1 MTSLIGDFVERVEF
15 NSYEDFFKNFKL
27 KFDDTYNFGFDVV
40 DKYAEIDPDKK
51 ALIWV
56 NDDDEEHVFTFKDIK
71 EYSNRTANLLK
82 RLGIKKGDSVM
93 LTLKSRYE
101 WWFCM
106 VALHKIGAIAIPAT
120 HMLKLHDIDFR
131 LKQADVKA
139 VISIEED
146 NLLPDYDEAINELDW
161 EVQKLVIETDR
172 DGWINFNKAIEN
184 ESPVYER
191 PTGEENPMADE
202 IFLIYFTSGTTGLPK
217 MVSHKHTYGL
227 GHIPTAKYWQNV
239 KEDGIHHT
247 ASDTGWGKAVWGN
260 LYGQWIA
267 GTAIFI
273 YDYVRFNGLKL
284 VEKIID
290 YDVDTFCAPPTIY
303 RFMIKELKDDMEKYD
318 FSNLKYVATAG
329 EPLPPEVSER
339 FYDIAGLR
347 IKEGFGQTETTLSIG
362 TFIWLD
368 AKVGSIGKPSPLYK
382 LRLLDEDDNPVD
394 IGSKGELCFDVSEG
408 VPPGLFKEY
417 YKDPEKQAAQW
428 YDGYYHCGDT
438 AWVDED
444 GYVHFVGR
452 NDDIIKSS
460 GYRIGPYEV
469 ESAVLSHDAVNDCAI
484 TGVPDEE
491 RGQIVK
497 ATIVLQKGYEP
508 SEKLTK
514 EIQNH
519 VKKETAPYKY
529 PRKVE
534 YVDEIPETIS
544 GKKKRAEIR
553 KKDNQKNN

>member
-1 MTSLIGDFVERVEF
+1 MTSVIGDFVERVEF

-27 KFDDTYNFGFDVV
+27 KFNDDFNFGFDVV
-40 DKYAEIDPDKK
+40 DKYAEIDPDKI

-56 NDDDEEHVFTFKDIK
+56 NDDDEKHTFTFKDMK
-71 EYSNRTANLLK
+71 EYSNRTVNLLK
-82 RLGIKKGDSVM
+82 RIGIKKGDKVM
-93 LTLKSRYE
+93 LTLKNRYE
-101 WWFCM
+101 WWICM
-106 VALHKIGAIAIPAT
+106 VALHKLGAIAIPAT

-131 LKQADVKA
+131 LKQGDVTA
-139 VISIEED
+139 VITVEED
-146 NLLPDYDEAINELDW
+146 TLLPDYEEAEKGLDW
-161 EVQKLVIETDR
+161 DLKKLVIETDR
-172 DGWINFNKAIEN
+172 DSWINFNEAIKE

-191 PTGEENPMADE
+191 PTGDENPMADE
-202 IFLIYFTSGTTGLPK
+202 VFLIYFTSGTSGLPK
-217 MVSHKHTYGL
+217 MVSHKHTYAL

-239 KEDGIHHT
+239 VEDGVHHT

-260 LYGQWIA
+260 IYGQWIA

-273 YDYVRFNGLKL
+273 YDYVRFNGIKL
-284 VEKIID
+284 LEKIIENK
-290 YDVDTFCAPPTIY
+290 VDTFCAPPTVY
-303 RFMIKELKDDMEKYD
+303 RFLIKENIAGYD

-362 TFIWLD
+362 TFIWVD

-382 LRLLDEDDNPVD
+382 LELHDEEDNPVE
-394 IGSKGELCFDVSEG
+394 IGDEGELCFDISEG
-408 VPPGLFKEY
+408 IPPGLFKEY
-417 YKDPEKQAAQW
+417 YKDPVKQAEQVH
-428 YDGYYHCGDT
+428 DGFYHCGDT

-469 ESAVLSHDAVNDCAI
+469 ESAVLSHEAVRHCAI
-484 TGVPDEE
+484 TAYPDEV

-497 ATIVLQKGYEP
+497 ATIVLQPDFEP
-508 SEKLTK
+508 SDSLTK
-514 EIQNH
+514 DIQNH
-519 VKKETAPYKY
+519 VKRVTAPYKY
-529 PRKVE
+529 PRMVE
-534 YVDEIPETIS
+534 YADELPETIS
-544 GKKKRAEIR
+544 GKTRRVEIR
-553 KKDNQKNN
+553 EKDQKKFN

>member
-27 KFDDTYNFGFDVV
+27 KFNEDFNFGFDVV
-40 DKYAEIDPDKK
+40 DKYAEIDPEKV

-56 NDDDEEHVFTFKDIK
+56 NDDDEKHTFTFKEMK
-71 EYSNRTANLLK
+71 EYSNRTVNLLK
-82 RLGIKKGDSVM
+82 RIGIKKGDKVM
-93 LTLKSRYE
+93 LTLKNRYE

-106 VALHKIGAIAIPAT
+106 VALHKLGAIAIPAT

-131 LKQADVKA
+131 LKQGDVKA
-139 VISIEED
+139 IITVEED
-146 NLLPDYDEAINELDW
+146 TLLPDYEEAEKGLDW
-161 EVQKLVIETDR
+161 DLQKLVIKTDR
-172 DGWINFNKAIEN
+172 DGWINFNKAIAE

-191 PTGEENPMADE
+191 PTDETNPIADDV
-202 IFLIYFTSGTTGLPK
+202 FLIYFTSGTSGLPK
-217 MVSHKHTYGL
+217 MVAHKHTYAL

-239 KEDGIHHT
+239 VEDGVHHT

-260 LYGQWIA
+260 IYGQWIA

-273 YDYVRFNGLKL
+273 YDYNRFNGIKL
-284 VEKIID
+284 LEKIIENK
-290 YDVDTFCAPPTIY
+290 VDTFCAPPTVY
-303 RFMIKELKDDMEKYD
+303 RFLIKENIAGYD

-382 LRLLDEDDNPVD
+382 LELHDENDNTVE
-394 IGSKGELCFDVSEG
+394 IGDEGELCFDISEG
-408 VPPGLFKEY
+408 IPPGLFKEY
-417 YKDPEKQAAQW
+417 VKDPVKQAEQVH
-428 YDGYYHCGDT
+428 DGYYHCGDT
-438 AWVDED
+438 AWIDED

-469 ESAVLSHDAVNDCAI
+469 ESAVLSHEAVRHCAI
-484 TGVPDEE
+484 TAYPDEV

-497 ATIVLQKGYEP
+497 ATIVLQPDYEP
-508 SEKLTK
+508 SDELTK
-514 EIQNH
+514 DIQNH
-519 VKKETAPYKY
+519 VKRVTAPYKY
-529 PRKVE
+529 PRMVE
-534 YVDEIPETIS
+534 YADSLPETIS
-544 GKKKRAEIR
+544 GKTRRVEIR
-553 KKDNQKNN
+553 ENDQKKFN

>member
-1 MTSLIGDFVERVEF
+1 
-15 NSYEDFFKNFKL
+15 
-27 KFDDTYNFGFDVV
+27 
-40 DKYAEIDPDKK
+40 
-51 ALIWV
+51 
-56 NDDDEEHVFTFKDIK
+56 
-71 EYSNRTANLLK
+71 
-82 RLGIKKGDSVM
+82 M
-93 LTLKSRYE
+93 LTLKNRYE

-106 VALHKIGAIAIPAT
+106 VALHKLGAVAIPAT

-131 LKQADVKA
+131 LKQAEVKA
-139 VISIEED
+139 IISVEED
-146 NLLPDYDEAINELDW
+146 SLLPDYEEAEKELDW
-161 EVQKLVIETDR
+161 DLKKLVIETDR
-172 DGWINFNKAIEN
+172 DGWINYNEAIKE

-191 PTGEENPMADE
+191 PAGDENPMADE
-202 IFLIYFTSGTTGLPK
+202 VFMIYFTSGTSGLPK
-217 MVSHKHTYGL
+217 MVSHRHTYAL

-239 KEDGIHHT
+239 VEDGVHHT

-273 YDYVRFNGLKL
+273 YDYVRFNGIKL
-284 VEKIID
+284 LEKIIENR
-290 YDVDTFCAPPTIY
+290 VDTFCAPPTVY
-303 RFMIKELKDDMEKYD
+303 RFLIKENIDGYD

-382 LRLLDEDDNPVD
+382 LELHDEDDNPVE
-394 IGSKGELCFDVSEG
+394 IGDEGELCFDVSEG

-428 YDGYYHCGDT
+428 HDGFYHCGDT
-438 AWVDED
+438 AWIDED

-469 ESAVLSHDAVNDCAI
+469 ESAVLSHEAVRHCAI
-484 TGVPDEE
+484 TAYPDEV

-497 ATIVLQKGYEP
+497 ATIVLQPDFEP
-508 SEKLTK
+508 SESLTK
-514 EIQNH
+514 DIQNH
-519 VKKETAPYKY
+519 VKRVTAPYKY
-529 PRKVE
+529 PRMVE
-534 YVDEIPETIS
+534 YVDELPETIS
-544 GKKKRAEIR
+544 GKTRRVEIR
-553 KKDNQKNN
+553 EKDQNK